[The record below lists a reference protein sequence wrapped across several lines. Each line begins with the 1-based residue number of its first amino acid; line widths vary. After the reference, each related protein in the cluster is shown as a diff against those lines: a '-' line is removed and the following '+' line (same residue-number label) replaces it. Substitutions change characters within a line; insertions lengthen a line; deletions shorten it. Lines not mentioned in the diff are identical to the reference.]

1 MNYPTI
7 VHDYPLK
14 RPREQEIRLIAYYIY
29 LRRGR
34 GKGHALDDW
43 LKAERYVPR
52 EGAGTTRGS

>member
-34 GKGHALDDW
+34 GEGHALDDW
-43 LKAERYVPR
+43 LKAERYVLR
-52 EGAGTTRGS
+52 GAAGAHRAS